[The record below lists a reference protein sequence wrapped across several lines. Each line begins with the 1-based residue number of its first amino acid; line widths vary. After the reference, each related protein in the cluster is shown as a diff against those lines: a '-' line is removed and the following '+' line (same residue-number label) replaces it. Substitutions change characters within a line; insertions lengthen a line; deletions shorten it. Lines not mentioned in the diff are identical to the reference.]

1 MHCAQFKVLE
11 TFEKQLSGDIFN
23 YKILRLLLLFF
34 RRYAD
39 EHLLTEI
46 QDPRSDDE
54 LDLSGERSYLFSLI
68 CLFVCVCVFSFL
80 PSFRPSFL
88 HGQNLYRVVQFSKL
102 V

>member
-23 YKILRLLLLFF
+23 DKILWLLLLFF

-68 CLFVCVCVFSFL
+68 CLFVCVRVFLSSFVSSFL
-80 PSFRPSFL
+80 PSWPKIIQGSPI
-88 HGQNLYRVVQFSKL
+88 
-102 V
+102 